1 MLTLNKSTTVNIWQY
16 RKDVNGLSE
25 KDGWMGLK
33 KNVDDKVR
41 CQDRWVQGRA
51 DFSEKV
57 RGRAG

>member
-1 MLTLNKSTTVNIWQY
+1 MLTLNNSTTVNIWQY

-41 CQDRWVQGRA
+41 C
-51 DFSEKV
+51 
-57 RGRAG
+57 